1 MKKITLFVKFKEDN
15 SIDYVSDT
23 VLISKDDSDRVYIVD
38 GQAEALKEIL
48 VSNQI
53 IDKDSEV
60 ITQNDFDEALK
71 LGCVNIVDMDKLDQ
85 DFYKNIMTDLDH
97 TELTPE
103 EQKEINNSIT
113 YIESISNEK
122 EESMNNKN
130 LSDENSIDEELDE
143 DYDSEIDEEEIN
155 NKKFGIGAVGL
166 AAAAGATIA
175 GAAGYAIGN
184 KMFSNKVETQMKVN
198 QSKQL
203 DEKLEKERLKESLDE
218 INNAY
223 ENETVNNEERSE
235 YSILDFDMSN
245 ASQIQKEFLNST
257 AALITKFHEQT
268 HKENNFRL
276 TEDNEHYLDLT
287 LDEAISLNIMLND
300 YSEEEITEIFGYK
313 FMSLEKIKTSIKSSY
328 NKLILY
334 YMNAKEKSYISDII
348 KDEEKKKIFE
358 DIEEKVLRFN
368 NASSLNLDDIYNDEI
383 YKKIT
388 SSNFED
394 FKSYIQIIPFMGVI
408 MKNSNLEEN
417 SKIITNNQE
426 KLESIINDKAIIIDA
441 KITISN
447 IKYLKKYTMILLNSL
462 KDKDDEVLKMTRN
475 LEETYKNIYGID
487 IKNYIS
493 EEEIKKIVSD
503 FYELTLIDKK
513 MGLTLNKVEDK
524 INLSKLDGIYEL
536 TDQKTVNKLIDIR
549 KDKKLKKSKRLIRIN

>member
-1 MKKITLFVKFKEDN
+1 MNKNKEDN
-15 SIDYVSDT
+15 MINEKYSEIDKTEINKFKIFSSFFMIT
-23 VLISKDDSDRVYIVD
+23 VLTILSRTTNR
-38 GQAEALKEIL
+38 KE
-48 VSNQI
+48 
-53 IDKDSEV
+53 
-60 ITQNDFDEALK
+60 
-71 LGCVNIVDMDKLDQ
+71 
-85 DFYKNIMTDLDH
+85 KNILEDSSKQIDD
-97 TELTPE
+97 
-103 EQKEINNSIT
+103 I
-113 YIESISNEK
+113 YESISNQKIEFILK
-122 EESMNNKN
+122 ECF
-130 LSDENSIDEELDE
+130 D
-143 DYDSEIDEEEIN
+143 
-155 NKKFGIGAVGL
+155 NKK
-166 AAAAGATIA
+166 
-175 GAAGYAIGN
+175 
-184 KMFSNKVETQMKVN
+184 
-198 QSKQL
+198 
-203 DEKLEKERLKESLDE
+203 
-218 INNAY
+218 
-223 ENETVNNEERSE
+223 ERSK
-235 YSILDFDMSN
+235 YAILDFDISY
-245 ASQIQKEFLNST
+245 ASKIQKEFLNDT
-257 AALITKFHEQT
+257 ARLITKIHEQT

-276 TEDNEHYLDLT
+276 EEDDEDYLDLT

-334 YMNAKEKSYISDII
+334 YMNAKEKSYISDVI
-348 KDEEKKKIFE
+348 KDEEKKKMFE
-358 DIEEKVLRFN
+358 EIEEKVLRFN

-394 FKSYIQIIPFMGVI
+394 FKSYIQIIPFMGAI

-417 SKIITNNQE
+417 SKIIANNQE

-513 MGLTLNKVEDK
+513 IGLTLNKVEDK

>member
-1 MKKITLFVKFKEDN
+1 MNKNKEDN
-15 SIDYVSDT
+15 MINEKYSEIDKTEINKFKIFSSFFMIT
-23 VLISKDDSDRVYIVD
+23 VLTILSRTTNR
-38 GQAEALKEIL
+38 KE
-48 VSNQI
+48 
-53 IDKDSEV
+53 
-60 ITQNDFDEALK
+60 
-71 LGCVNIVDMDKLDQ
+71 
-85 DFYKNIMTDLDH
+85 KNILEDSSKQIDD
-97 TELTPE
+97 
-103 EQKEINNSIT
+103 I
-113 YIESISNEK
+113 YESISNQKIEFILK
-122 EESMNNKN
+122 ECF
-130 LSDENSIDEELDE
+130 D
-143 DYDSEIDEEEIN
+143 
-155 NKKFGIGAVGL
+155 NKK
-166 AAAAGATIA
+166 
-175 GAAGYAIGN
+175 
-184 KMFSNKVETQMKVN
+184 
-198 QSKQL
+198 
-203 DEKLEKERLKESLDE
+203 
-218 INNAY
+218 
-223 ENETVNNEERSE
+223 ERSK
-235 YSILDFDMSN
+235 YAILDFDISY
-245 ASQIQKEFLNST
+245 ASKIQKEFLNDT
-257 AALITKFHEQT
+257 ARLITKFHEQT

-276 TEDNEHYLDLT
+276 EEDDENYLDLT

-348 KDEEKKKIFE
+348 KDEEKKKMFE

-383 YKKIT
+383 YQKIT

-394 FKSYIQIIPFMGVI
+394 FKSYIQIIPFMGAI

-417 SKIITNNQE
+417 SKIISNNQE

-441 KITISN
+441 KIIMSN

-475 LEETYKNIYGID
+475 LERTYKNIYGID

-513 MGLTLNKVEDK
+513 IGLTLNKVEDK

>member
-1 MKKITLFVKFKEDN
+1 MNKNKEDN
-15 SIDYVSDT
+15 MINEKYSEIDKTETNKFKIFSSFFMIT
-23 VLISKDDSDRVYIVD
+23 VLTILSRTTNR
-38 GQAEALKEIL
+38 KEKNIL
-48 VSNQI
+48 
-53 IDKDSEV
+53 KDSSKQ
-60 ITQNDFDEALK
+60 IDD
-71 LGCVNIVDMDKLDQ
+71 I
-85 DFYKNIMTDLDH
+85 Y
-97 TELTPE
+97 
-103 EQKEINNSIT
+103 
-113 YIESISNEK
+113 ESISNQKIEFILK
-122 EESMNNKN
+122 ECF
-130 LSDENSIDEELDE
+130 D
-143 DYDSEIDEEEIN
+143 
-155 NKKFGIGAVGL
+155 NKK
-166 AAAAGATIA
+166 
-175 GAAGYAIGN
+175 
-184 KMFSNKVETQMKVN
+184 
-198 QSKQL
+198 
-203 DEKLEKERLKESLDE
+203 
-218 INNAY
+218 
-223 ENETVNNEERSE
+223 ERSK
-235 YSILDFDMSN
+235 YAILDFDISY
-245 ASQIQKEFLNST
+245 ASKIQKEFLNDT
-257 AALITKFHEQT
+257 ARLITKFHEQT

-276 TEDNEHYLDLT
+276 EEDDENYLDLT

-348 KDEEKKKIFE
+348 KDEEKKKMFE

-383 YKKIT
+383 YQKIT

-394 FKSYIQIIPFMGVI
+394 FKSYIQIIPFMGAI

-417 SKIITNNQE
+417 SKIIANNQE

-441 KITISN
+441 KIIMSN

-475 LEETYKNIYGID
+475 LERTYKNIYGID

-513 MGLTLNKVEDK
+513 IGLTLNKVEDK

>member
-1 MKKITLFVKFKEDN
+1 MNKNKEDN
-15 SIDYVSDT
+15 MINEKYSEIDKTEINKFKIFSSFFMIT
-23 VLISKDDSDRVYIVD
+23 VLTILSRTTNR
-38 GQAEALKEIL
+38 KE
-48 VSNQI
+48 
-53 IDKDSEV
+53 
-60 ITQNDFDEALK
+60 
-71 LGCVNIVDMDKLDQ
+71 
-85 DFYKNIMTDLDH
+85 KNILEDSSKQIDD
-97 TELTPE
+97 
-103 EQKEINNSIT
+103 I
-113 YIESISNEK
+113 YESISNQKIEFILK
-122 EESMNNKN
+122 ECF
-130 LSDENSIDEELDE
+130 D
-143 DYDSEIDEEEIN
+143 
-155 NKKFGIGAVGL
+155 NKK
-166 AAAAGATIA
+166 
-175 GAAGYAIGN
+175 
-184 KMFSNKVETQMKVN
+184 
-198 QSKQL
+198 
-203 DEKLEKERLKESLDE
+203 
-218 INNAY
+218 
-223 ENETVNNEERSE
+223 ERSK
-235 YSILDFDMSN
+235 YAILDFDISY
-245 ASQIQKEFLNST
+245 ASKIQKEFLNDT
-257 AALITKFHEQT
+257 ARLITKFHEQT

-276 TEDNEHYLDLT
+276 EEDDEDYLDLT

-300 YSEEEITEIFGYK
+300 YSEEEMTEIFGYK

-348 KDEEKKKIFE
+348 KDEEKKKMFE

-383 YKKIT
+383 YQKIT

-394 FKSYIQIIPFMGVI
+394 FKSYIQIIPFMGAI

-417 SKIITNNQE
+417 SKIIANNQE

-441 KITISN
+441 KIIMSN

-475 LEETYKNIYGID
+475 LERTYKNIYGID

-513 MGLTLNKVEDK
+513 IGLTLNKVEDK

>member
-1 MKKITLFVKFKEDN
+1 MNKNKEDN
-15 SIDYVSDT
+15 MINEKYSEIDKTEINKFKIFSSFFMIT
-23 VLISKDDSDRVYIVD
+23 VLTILSRTTNR
-38 GQAEALKEIL
+38 KE
-48 VSNQI
+48 
-53 IDKDSEV
+53 
-60 ITQNDFDEALK
+60 
-71 LGCVNIVDMDKLDQ
+71 
-85 DFYKNIMTDLDH
+85 KNILEDSSKQIYD
-97 TELTPE
+97 
-103 EQKEINNSIT
+103 I
-113 YIESISNEK
+113 YESISNQKIEFILK
-122 EESMNNKN
+122 ECF
-130 LSDENSIDEELDE
+130 D
-143 DYDSEIDEEEIN
+143 
-155 NKKFGIGAVGL
+155 NKK
-166 AAAAGATIA
+166 
-175 GAAGYAIGN
+175 
-184 KMFSNKVETQMKVN
+184 
-198 QSKQL
+198 
-203 DEKLEKERLKESLDE
+203 
-218 INNAY
+218 
-223 ENETVNNEERSE
+223 ERSK
-235 YSILDFDMSN
+235 YAILDFDISY
-245 ASQIQKEFLNST
+245 ASKIQKEFLNDT
-257 AALITKFHEQT
+257 ARLITKFHEQT

-276 TEDNEHYLDLT
+276 EEDDENYLDLT

-348 KDEEKKKIFE
+348 KDEEKKKMFE

-383 YKKIT
+383 YQKIT

-394 FKSYIQIIPFMGVI
+394 FKSYIQIIPFMGAI

-417 SKIITNNQE
+417 SKIISNNQE

-441 KITISN
+441 KIIMSN

-475 LEETYKNIYGID
+475 LERTYKNIYGID

-513 MGLTLNKVEDK
+513 IGLTLNKVEDK

>member
-1 MKKITLFVKFKEDN
+1 
-15 SIDYVSDT
+15 
-23 VLISKDDSDRVYIVD
+23 
-38 GQAEALKEIL
+38 
-48 VSNQI
+48 
-53 IDKDSEV
+53 
-60 ITQNDFDEALK
+60 
-71 LGCVNIVDMDKLDQ
+71 
-85 DFYKNIMTDLDH
+85 
-97 TELTPE
+97 
-103 EQKEINNSIT
+103 
-113 YIESISNEK
+113 
-122 EESMNNKN
+122 
-130 LSDENSIDEELDE
+130 
-143 DYDSEIDEEEIN
+143 
-155 NKKFGIGAVGL
+155 
-166 AAAAGATIA
+166 
-175 GAAGYAIGN
+175 
-184 KMFSNKVETQMKVN
+184 
-198 QSKQL
+198 
-203 DEKLEKERLKESLDE
+203 
-218 INNAY
+218 
-223 ENETVNNEERSE
+223 
-235 YSILDFDMSN
+235 
-245 ASQIQKEFLNST
+245 
-257 AALITKFHEQT
+257 
-268 HKENNFRL
+268 
-276 TEDNEHYLDLT
+276 
-287 LDEAISLNIMLND
+287 
-300 YSEEEITEIFGYK
+300 
-313 FMSLEKIKTSIKSSY
+313 
-328 NKLILY
+328 
-334 YMNAKEKSYISDII
+334 MNAKEKSYISDII
-348 KDEEKKKIFE
+348 KDEEKKKMFE

-394 FKSYIQIIPFMGVI
+394 FKSYIQIIPFMGII

-417 SKIITNNQE
+417 SKIIANNQE

>member
-1 MKKITLFVKFKEDN
+1 MNKNKEDN
-15 SIDYVSDT
+15 MINEKYSEIDKTETNKFKIFSSFFMIT
-23 VLISKDDSDRVYIVD
+23 VLTILSRTTNR
-38 GQAEALKEIL
+38 KE
-48 VSNQI
+48 
-53 IDKDSEV
+53 
-60 ITQNDFDEALK
+60 
-71 LGCVNIVDMDKLDQ
+71 
-85 DFYKNIMTDLDH
+85 KNILEDSSKQIDD
-97 TELTPE
+97 
-103 EQKEINNSIT
+103 I
-113 YIESISNEK
+113 YESISNQKIEFILK
-122 EESMNNKN
+122 ECF
-130 LSDENSIDEELDE
+130 D
-143 DYDSEIDEEEIN
+143 
-155 NKKFGIGAVGL
+155 NKK
-166 AAAAGATIA
+166 
-175 GAAGYAIGN
+175 
-184 KMFSNKVETQMKVN
+184 
-198 QSKQL
+198 
-203 DEKLEKERLKESLDE
+203 
-218 INNAY
+218 
-223 ENETVNNEERSE
+223 ERSK
-235 YSILDFDMSN
+235 YAILDFDISY
-245 ASQIQKEFLNST
+245 ASKIQKEFLNDT
-257 AALITKFHEQT
+257 ARLITKFHEQT

-276 TEDNEHYLDLT
+276 EEDDEHYLDLT
-287 LDEAISLNIMLND
+287 LDEAIILNIMLND

-348 KDEEKKKIFE
+348 KDEEKKKMFE

-383 YKKIT
+383 YQKIT

-394 FKSYIQIIPFMGVI
+394 FKSYIQIIPFMGAI

-417 SKIITNNQE
+417 SKIISNNQE

-441 KITISN
+441 KIIMSN

-475 LEETYKNIYGID
+475 LERTYKNIYGID

-513 MGLTLNKVEDK
+513 IGLTLNKVEDK